1 MSDPGRQTVTVQILG
16 QEYRV
21 RTDTDVDG
29 VQQAA
34 SLVEDIMDRIRS
46 RTGTADSLDLAIMTA
61 LNLARDLGALRG
73 VEVARSNASPAPERL
88 RALIDDVESVLAAS
102 GTSASS

>member
-1 MSDPGRQTVTVQILG
+1 MSSDRRTVTLTILG

-21 RTDTDVDG
+21 RTDADSDG

-34 SLVEDIMDRIRS
+34 SLVEDIMGRIRG

-73 VEVARSNASPAPERL
+73 AEEDRAAAGPRPARL
-88 RALIDDVESVLAAS
+88 RALIDEVESALA
-102 GTSASS
+102 GTSAS